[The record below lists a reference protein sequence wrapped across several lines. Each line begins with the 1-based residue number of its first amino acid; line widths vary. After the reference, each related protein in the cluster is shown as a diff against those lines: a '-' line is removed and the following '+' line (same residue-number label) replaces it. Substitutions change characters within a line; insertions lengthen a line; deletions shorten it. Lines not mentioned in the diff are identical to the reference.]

1 MLFIKTLCVA
11 LSGLPKAIK
20 RNGRS
25 RIVPMQSDLIA
36 CTNHRLT
43 APTEGRGPVLVSL
56 LHAIIQN
63 SDDLGKTFLNLSP
76 HL

>member
-1 MLFIKTLCVA
+1 
-11 LSGLPKAIK
+11 
-20 RNGRS
+20 
-25 RIVPMQSDLIA
+25 MQSDLIA